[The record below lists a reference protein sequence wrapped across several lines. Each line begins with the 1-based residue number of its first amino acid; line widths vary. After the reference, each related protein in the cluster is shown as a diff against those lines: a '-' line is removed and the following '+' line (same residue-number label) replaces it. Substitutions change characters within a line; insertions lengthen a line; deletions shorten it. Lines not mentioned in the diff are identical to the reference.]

1 MYNIGGQYGV
11 SIDTLVT
18 KYKEGRATW
27 QDTIDIAQYILD
39 TETIGT
45 YPEFRQLCDYYIAEG
60 LCYYVPV

>member
-27 QDTIDIAQYILD
+27 QDTIEIAQFLLD
-39 TETIGT
+39 TDSIGT
-45 YPEFRQLCDYYIAEG
+45 Y
-60 LCYYVPV
+60 

>member
-1 MYNIGGQYGV
+1 MI
-11 SIDTLVT
+11 IDTLVT

-45 YPEFRQLCDYYIAEG
+45 YPEFAKLCDYYIAEG
-60 LCYYVPV
+60 LCYYVPVDAS